1 MLQSSFALISWLL
14 LTSLSLVL
22 VGCTTPSSTGTI
34 DSMAGSITEGTTG
47 EVEIAPSDETSDT
60 HADAENTMKSLR
72 LLTP

>member
-1 MLQSSFALISWLL
+1 
-14 LTSLSLVL
+14 
-22 VGCTTPSSTGTI
+22 
-34 DSMAGSITEGTTG
+34 MAGSITEGTTG